1 MSKPLDLFER
11 LVAAGDITAA
21 DSALL
26 GAEWESLQQAMT
38 CSGATALEEEEYW
51 SLRLLRDLARALSPL
66 RRDPAIECALD
77 QHEQR
82 LTAAFSQTLAAYP
95 TRAGRS
101 GG

>member
-26 GAEWESLQQAMT
+26 AAEWESLQRAMT
-38 CSGATALEEEEYW
+38 GPGATALDEEEYW
-51 SLRLLRDLARALSPL
+51 SLRLLRDLARALAPQ

-77 QHEQR
+77 RHEQHII
-82 LTAAFSQTLAAYP
+82 AAFSKALAAHP
-95 TRAGRS
+95 TVADHPS
-101 GG
+101 D